1 VTYSKNLLK
10 LIQLKDENPVSE
22 ETATKIA
29 KVIYW
34 DSLLKDE
41 EAGLS
46 LNYEDQDLGNV
57 LTELKSLQ
65 NEYFSEPSVA

>member
-1 VTYSKNLLK
+1 MV
-10 LIQLKDENPVSE
+10 QLNKENPVTE

-34 DSLLKDE
+34 DSLMKDE

-46 LNYEDQDLGNV
+46 LNYEDPELGNV
-57 LTELKSLQ
+57 LIELKSLQ

>member
-1 VTYSKNLLK
+1 MTYSKNLLK
-10 LIQLKDENPVSE
+10 LIQLKNENLVSE

-29 KVIYW
+29 RVIYW

>member
-1 VTYSKNLLK
+1 M
-10 LIQLKDENPVSE
+10 
-22 ETATKIA
+22 
-29 KVIYW
+29 
-34 DSLLKDE
+34 KDE

-46 LNYEDQDLGNV
+46 LNYEDPELGNV

>member
-1 VTYSKNLLK
+1 MTYSKNLLK

>member
-1 VTYSKNLLK
+1 LV
-10 LIQLKDENPVSE
+10 QLNKENPVTE

-34 DSLLKDE
+34 DSLMKDE
-41 EAGLS
+41 EAGLN
-46 LNYEDQDLGNV
+46 LNYEDPELGNV

-65 NEYFSEPSVA
+65 NEYLSEPSVAKIIEESR

>member
-1 VTYSKNLLK
+1 MTYSKNLLK
-10 LIQLKDENPVSE
+10 LIQLKDENSVSE

-29 KVIYW
+29 RVIYW

>member
-10 LIQLKDENPVSE
+10 LIQLKDENLVSE

-29 KVIYW
+29 RVIYW